1 MPSLFDHIA
10 KRSST
15 TDWLIAAGVLLI
27 FVFLRYA
34 TWSMGLPPLEL
45 VAIAGAGV
53 LYFLTRSVFKPIILL
68 VLITAGSLLGN
79 LILVIEDGTVP
90 FSLFQIF
97 YIFALLVFIL
107 RWFMSGFEPIRKTG
121 FELELAL
128 FFSLVFVS
136 ILWTPDAE
144 RAFFHAIRV
153 LALAGLLF
161 LFVNWIKKLR
171 EIDWVIISMVVIGSI
186 LGLVAILDTINNP
199 QAIFMNFVTG
209 GTRVA
214 ARARVGQ
221 VDPNIFASLFFLPLA
236 YTASLSFSGESWW
249 KRSIG
254 AVFFLLLFAAVLVT
268 FSRSSYVSVLVMLV
282 FLAVMYRQYNL
293 FLIGAGIGV
302 ILIIAVPELRFLFIN
317 IMNRFVDLFT
327 GEVDASNYLRIIL
340 LEGSLRIFFD
350 SWLLGVGWRGFP
362 DALLSYYSFQET
374 MGVYEPHNVIY
385 LVYSELGLIGLLL
398 FTFIVYKIFYIAW
411 QNIRLSSTAHQ
422 RVLATST
429 FGAFLAYA
437 VFYQFI
443 GSGFLDNQLWITTG
457 LILSLNGYLKDKAD
471 NFSANAG

>member
-1 MPSLFDHIA
+1 MPSLFDHIT
-10 KRSST
+10 KRTST
-15 TDWLIAAGVLLI
+15 NDWLIAAGILLL
-27 FVFLRYA
+27 FVFLRYM
-34 TWSMGLPPLEL
+34 TRSMGLPPLEL
-45 VAIAGAGV
+45 VAVAGAGV
-53 LYFLTRSVFKPIILL
+53 LYLLTRSVFKPTILL

-79 LILVIEDGTVP
+79 LILVIEDGLIP

-107 RWFMSGFEPIRKTG
+107 RWFMSGFGTIRKTG

-136 ILWTPDAE
+136 ILYTPDAE
-144 RAFFHAIRV
+144 RAFLHAIRV

-161 LFVNWIKKLR
+161 LFVNWIKKSR
-171 EIDWVIISMVVIGSI
+171 DIDWVIISMVITGSI
-186 LGLVAILDTINNP
+186 LGLIAIYDTINNP

-214 ARARVGQ
+214 ARVRIGQ
-221 VDPNIFASLFFLPLA
+221 VDPNIFGSLFFLPLA

-249 KRSIG
+249 KRSI
-254 AVFFLLLFAAVLVT
+254 AALFFLLLFAAVMVT

-302 ILIIAVPELRFLFIN
+302 ALIIAVPELRFLFIN
-317 IMNRFVDLFT
+317 ILNRFVDLFT
-327 GEVDASNYLRIIL
+327 GDVDTSNYLRLVL
-340 LEGSLRIFFD
+340 LEGSLKIFFD

-362 DALLSYYSFQET
+362 DAFMSYYSFQET

-398 FTFIVYKIFYIAW
+398 FTFIVYKIFHIAW
-411 QNIRLSSTAHQ
+411 QNIQLSSTAHQ

-457 LILSLNGYLKDKAD
+457 LILSLNYHLKEKAD
-471 NFSANAG
+471 SFSEKAG